1 MPYFFIYILMSTI
14 KFDGRKGSNASCS
27 SFQLLEIDSP
37 LARFESWERKNIA
50 RRKRRSHG
58 RKWSNS
64 DGFPERDRSG
74 RPNRFNTP
82 TTVSIIRPR
91 KTTIASFSFCGV
103 VHRLFRRAIIFGTS
117 LDRWQ
122 GVDGERGG
130 GEGGRGRY
138 PCEFTEA
145 NILYY
150 LHEKSA
156 KIHGWTKRRRFRATL
171 SFSLFMYKSVCENTY
186 DIFCRGNVCDD
197 YHVVGCFSKVVCNVV
212 TECSLN

>member
-1 MPYFFIYILMSTI
+1 MLYFLIYILMPAI
-14 KFDGRKGSNASCS
+14 KFDRKKGSNVSCS
-27 SFQLLEIDSP
+27 SFQLLEIDLP
-37 LARFESWERKNIA
+37 FARFESWERKNIA
-50 RRKRRSHG
+50 RRKRRSHE

-91 KTTIASFSFCGV
+91 KTTIASFSFRGV

-122 GVDGERGG
+122 EEDGERG
-130 GEGGRGRY
+130 GGRGRY

-145 NILYY
+145 NILCY

-156 KIHGWTKRRRFRATL
+156 NIHAAGEQNSAVFGRPHRSRYLCINPCTRIRMMYFVAAMFATTTT
-171 SFSLFMYKSVCENTY
+171 SSDAFQKSCAT
-186 DIFCRGNVCDD
+186 CLPNV
-197 YHVVGCFSKVVCNVV
+197 
-212 TECSLN
+212 L